1 MHKDKKASMLEASM
15 NKFLNGGECAN
26 LHLLNLLTID
36 LCLKVSYWALCP
48 LPVLSWQMAQ
58 LFIAHTRNV
67 LLTNNCNS

>member
-48 LPVLSWQMAQ
+48 PPLCYHGKWPSYL
-58 LFIAHTRNV
+58 
-67 LLTNNCNS
+67 LLTLEMYF